1 MFDPERIDMLMALRG
16 RGVSDNAVLRAMEL
30 VPRRRFVDNA
40 YAAKAY
46 NDCNLPIAC
55 GQEISAP
62 YDVAIMTQVLDLL
75 PEHKLL
81 EVGTGSGYHA
91 AVLSQIC
98 RRVYSVERYHSL
110 LKAAEARFEE
120 NGIVNIVTRH
130 GDGRFG
136 WPGQAP
142 FDRIVVT
149 CGVRAVPSGLLEQLA
164 PGGKLVCIADGLL
177 TTASKARTRIE
188 EKEIMPMRLPP
199 IEAGKSKVL

>member
-1 MFDPERIDMLMALRG
+1 MFDPERIDMIMALRG

-30 VPRRRFVDNA
+30 VPRRRFVELAHAQQA
-40 YAAKAY
+40 YE
-46 NDCNLPIAC
+46 NRTLPIAC

-62 YDVAIMTQVLDLL
+62 YDVAIMSQLLDLE

-110 LKAAEARFEE
+110 LRAAEQRFAE
-120 NGIVNIVTRH
+120 NGINNVVTRH
-130 GDGRFG
+130 GDGRYG

-142 FDRIVVT
+142 FDRIIVT
-149 CGVRAVPSGLLEQLA
+149 CGVRAMPSGLMEQLA
-164 PGGKLVCIADGLL
+164 PGGKMVAVADGTL
-177 TTASKARTRIE
+177 TVASKARKRVE
-188 EKEIMPMRLPP
+188 ETEIMPMKLPP

>member
-1 MFDPERIDMLMALRG
+1 MFDPERIDMIMALRG

-30 VPRRRFVDNA
+30 VPRRRFVELGHAQQA
-40 YAAKAY
+40 YE
-46 NDCNLPIAC
+46 NRTLPIAC

-62 YDVAIMTQVLDLL
+62 YDVAIMSQLLDLE

-110 LKAAEARFEE
+110 LRAAEQRFEE
-120 NGIVNIVTRH
+120 NGINNVVTRH
-130 GDGRFG
+130 GDGRYG

-142 FDRIVVT
+142 FDRIIVT
-149 CGVRAVPSGLLEQLA
+149 CGVRAMPSGLMEQLA
-164 PGGKLVCIADGLL
+164 AGGKMVAVADGTL
-177 TTASKARTRIE
+177 TVASKARKRVE
-188 EKEIMPMRLPP
+188 ENEIMPMKLPP
-199 IEAGKSKVL
+199 IEAGKSKAL

>member
-30 VPRRRFVDNA
+30 VPRRRFVETAHARQA
-40 YAAKAY
+40 YEHRT
-46 NDCNLPIAC
+46 LPIAC

-62 YDVAIMTQVLDLL
+62 YDVAIMTQVLDLE

-81 EVGTGSGYHA
+81 EIGTGSGYHA
-91 AVLSQIC
+91 AVLSHIC

-110 LKAAEARFEE
+110 LKAAEARFAD
-120 NGIVNIVTRH
+120 NGIVNVVTRH
-130 GDGRFG
+130 GDGRYG

-142 FDRIVVT
+142 FDRIVIT
-149 CGVRAVPSGLLEQLA
+149 CGVRAMPSGLMEQLA
-164 PGGKLVCIADGLL
+164 AGGKMVCVADGTL
-177 TTASKARTRIE
+177 TVASKARTRVE
-188 EKEIMPMRLPP
+188 EQEIMPMKLSP

>member
-1 MFDPERIDMLMALRG
+1 MFDPERIDMIMALRG

-30 VPRRRFVDNA
+30 VPRRRFVGLS

-46 NDCNLPIAC
+46 EHAALPIVC

-62 YDVAIMTQVLDLL
+62 YDIAIMTQVLDLK

-81 EVGTGSGYHA
+81 EIGTGSGYHA

-98 RRVYSVERYHSL
+98 RRVYSVERYHGL
-110 LKAAEARFEE
+110 LKAAETCFAE
-120 NGIVNIVTRH
+120 NGINNVVTRH
-130 GDGRFG
+130 GDGRYG

-142 FDRIVVT
+142 FDRIMIT
-149 CGVRAVPSGLLEQLA
+149 CGVRAMPAGLLDQLA
-164 PGGKLVCIADGLL
+164 AGGKMAAVADGML
-177 TTASKARTRIE
+177 TVASKARKKIDE
-188 EKEIMPMRLPP
+188 QEIMPMSLPL